1 MPAGATALDFAFTI
15 HTFVGSHCIG
25 AKVNHR
31 LVSMSHQLKSGDQVE
46 ILTSK
51 TQHVT
56 RAWLNMATTAKAKTK
71 ILGILR
77 REERE
82 IRRKGE
88 EMLDQFLEK
97 NEITRDTPS
106 IERLCRLHEFSKSDE
121 LFYAIGSGNLQLDTH
136 DADVLLDRASSKSGS
151 WRRLFTFGRKNKKD
165 DATPNPSQGGETAS
179 TIDRKKVIV
188 LDDESIQQRYT
199 LSECCKPIP
208 GDPVMGYIDDGGRI
222 VIHKL
227 QCPIAMRLKANHGNR
242 VLAARWNMQQR
253 NLLFPVSISLQ
264 GIDRLGLLNEMTQ
277 IISQQHSI
285 NMHKLVVEAG
295 DGIFT
300 CDIQLFVHDTS
311 EINDL
316 IRGLA
321 DLKDIKSVVRM

>member
-1 MPAGATALDFAFTI
+1 
-15 HTFVGSHCIG
+15 
-25 AKVNHR
+25 
-31 LVSMSHQLKSGDQVE
+31 
-46 ILTSK
+46 
-51 TQHVT
+51 
-56 RAWLNMATTAKAKTK
+56 
-71 ILGILR
+71 
-77 REERE
+77 
-82 IRRKGE
+82 
-88 EMLDQFLEK
+88 
-97 NEITRDTPS
+97 
-106 IERLCRLHEFSKSDE
+106 
-121 LFYAIGSGNLQLDTH
+121 
-136 DADVLLDRASSKSGS
+136 
-151 WRRLFTFGRKNKKD
+151 
-165 DATPNPSQGGETAS
+165 
-179 TIDRKKVIV
+179 
-188 LDDESIQQRYT
+188 
-199 LSECCKPIP
+199 
-208 GDPVMGYIDDGGRI
+208 MGYIDDGGRI